1 MPSTPQ
7 KDCMGRMSRGGS
19 MGDTMAGA
27 TISRRDTRVPPA
39 KLNQHAT
46 QLTKNPL
53 CDSEKALLD
62 YICRIP
68 ALIDPEEPFASP
80 EERLRISDALGIT
93 YTWDDIV
100 NSALK
105 EARRAERRRLGL
117 PYNQDNRN

>member
-1 MPSTPQ
+1 
-7 KDCMGRMSRGGS
+7 
-19 MGDTMAGA
+19 MAGA